1 MSIVIASVVGFLSG
15 LTASMGLGGGM
26 VLLVYLTGI
35 LSLSQLEAQGINL
48 VFFLPIALIS
58 LIIHSK
64 SHLIDWRVISPALI
78 SGAVSAASVSF
89 LVRFIGTNILQK
101 GFAVL
106 IIIVGI
112 KELLYKQKRPE

>member
-1 MSIVIASVVGFLSG
+1 MSIVIASVIGFLSG

-35 LSLSQLEAQGINL
+35 LSLSQIEAQGINL

-89 LVRFIGTNILQK
+89 LVRFIDTDLLRK
-101 GFAVL
+101 CFAVL
-106 IIIVGI
+106 IIVVGI

>member
-26 VLLVYLTGI
+26 VLLVYLTRI

>member
-64 SHLIDWRVISPALI
+64 SHLIDWRVISPALV
-78 SGAVSAASVSF
+78 SGVVSAASVSF
-89 LVRFIGTNILQK
+89 LVRFIDTDLLQK

-112 KELLYKQKRPE
+112 KELLYKTKRPE